1 MMNDAA
7 TINAHY
13 GAQAL
18 PDRVAQALRQAGF
31 GDGRLTWRELAP
43 LDQFHVRGLAATQEL
58 AAALALPAGA
68 AVLDVGCG
76 LGGAARFL
84 AANFDVHVTGIDL
97 CEPFIEIAEQ
107 LSVRA
112 GLDERVAFER
122 ADALDLPFDDAQFD
136 AAWTQHVAMNISDR
150 AGLYGEIRRVLKPGG
165 ALAIYDVV
173 QGDDQSTPLSFPVP
187 WAREPQNSFL
197 LAPAA
202 MRAVLEASGFDIVS
216 WRDTA
221 DAALAWL
228 AAQAAPASQAS
239 GPPPL
244 GIHLVMGPEFGA
256 MAANLANNLKTGRVG
271 LVQVIA
277 RAR

>member
-1 MMNDAA
+1 MNDAA

-18 PDRVAQALRQAGF
+18 PDRVAQALREAGF

-58 AAALALPAGA
+58 AGALALQPGST
-68 AVLDVGCG
+68 VLDVGCG

-97 CEPFIEIAEQ
+97 CEPFVEIAEQ
-107 LSVRA
+107 LSARA
-112 GLDERVAFER
+112 GLGDRVAFER
-122 ADALDLPFDDAQFD
+122 ADALALPFDDAQFD

-165 ALAIYDVV
+165 AFAIYDVV
-173 QGDDQSTPLSFPVP
+173 QGENEDAPLTFPVP

-228 AAQAAPASQAS
+228 AAQAAPAAAS
-239 GPPPL
+239 NAPPPL
-244 GIHLVMGPEFGA
+244 GIHVVMGPGFGA
-256 MAANLANNLKTGRVG
+256 MAANLASNLKTGRVG
-271 LVQVIA
+271 LAQVIA

>member
-1 MMNDAA
+1 MNDAA

>member
-1 MMNDAA
+1 MNDAA

-107 LSVRA
+107 LSARA

-136 AAWTQHVAMNISDR
+136 AAWTQHVAMNISNR

-165 ALAIYDVV
+165 TLAIYDVV

-228 AAQAAPASQAS
+228 AAQAAPAAASS